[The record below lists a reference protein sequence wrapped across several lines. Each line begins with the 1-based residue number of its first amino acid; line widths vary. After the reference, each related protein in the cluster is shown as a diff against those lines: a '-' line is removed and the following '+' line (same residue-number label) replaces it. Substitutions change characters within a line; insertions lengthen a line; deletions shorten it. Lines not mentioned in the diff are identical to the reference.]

1 MTAVYIGYA
10 RVSTKHQSLDRQFEN
25 LNEYAKKHNF
35 EFQKMFSEKVSAKD
49 LNRLGLD
56 YLLQSVR
63 EGDTIVGDSFF
74 RIAINS
80 KNLIEIIIDI
90 F

>member
-1 MTAVYIGYA
+1 
-10 RVSTKHQSLDRQFEN
+10 
-25 LNEYAKKHNF
+25 
-35 EFQKMFSEKVSAKD
+35 MFSEKVSAKD

-74 RIAINS
+74 RIAINL

>member
-35 EFQKMFSEKVSAKD
+35 EFQKCSLKKLVLK
-49 LNRLGLD
+49 
-56 YLLQSVR
+56 
-63 EGDTIVGDSFF
+63 I
-74 RIAINS
+74 
-80 KNLIEIIIDI
+80 
-90 F
+90 

>member
-1 MTAVYIGYA
+1 
-10 RVSTKHQSLDRQFEN
+10 
-25 LNEYAKKHNF
+25 
-35 EFQKMFSEKVSAKD
+35 MFSEKVSAKD

-74 RIAINS
+74 RIVINL
-80 KNLIEIIIDI
+80 KNLIEIIN
-90 F
+90 FLKEKKAN